1 MTMLDESRKAYDT
14 WKRLGWKVLRQK
26 IGRRIYGGDG
36 INDYRHEAMIF
47 ATWMDFSRA
56 EVETSRK
63 LHETYSGDLDIR
75 SITWFLPEFENPYY
89 GGIYTL
95 LRFADT
101 FKRTKGIRNH
111 FAILGNVDD
120 QQVARKIAESFPAL
134 AGEPVTHF
142 TLYEHIQDL
151 EATDVGIATL
161 WGTAYFLLQFNQ
173 TKRKFYFIQDYEP
186 LFYPAGSIYAQVE
199 ASLRLGYYGIANT
212 PTIRQIYE
220 QQYGGLAEYFY
231 PCVDT
236 HIFHPAPEESQPKDE
251 PFTIFFYGRPNHARN
266 GFELG
271 AQALRIL
278 KKRLGEQVRIL
289 AAGAQW
295 EAKDYSLN
303 GVVENLGLLSYRQT
317 AELYR
322 SCHAGLVMMFTRH
335 PSYLPF
341 ELMASGSLVVTNY
354 NPATTWFLKDGQNC
368 RLSEVSATSIADVIE
383 QALLDTEGRLQITR
397 RAAEQIQADFSDWGQ
412 QIEKIYHYMR
422 NPNQERNA

>member
-1 MTMLDESRKAYDT
+1 MTMLDESRKAYRT

-26 IGRRIYGGDG
+26 IGRRIYGGDAL
-36 INDYRHEAMIF
+36 NDYRHEAMIF
-47 ATWMDFSRA
+47 ATWMDFSQA
-56 EVETSRK
+56 EVEKSRR
-63 LHETYSGDLDIR
+63 LHEIYAGDLDIR

-111 FAILGNVDD
+111 FAILGDVDD
-120 QQVARKIAESFPAL
+120 QIVAARIAESFPSL
-134 AGEPVTHF
+134 AGEPVSHF
-142 TLYEHIQDL
+142 TLYEHIQQL
-151 EATDVGIATL
+151 EETDAGIATL
-161 WGTAYFLLQFNQ
+161 WGTAYFLLRFNQ

-199 ASLRLGYYGIANT
+199 ASLRFGYYGIANT

-220 QQYGGLAEYFY
+220 QQYGGQAEFFV

-236 HIFHPAPEESQPKDE
+236 HIFHQAPEGSQPKGA

-278 KKRLGEQVRIL
+278 KKRLGERVRIV
-289 AAGAQW
+289 AAGAPW
-295 EAKDYSLN
+295 DVKDYSLE
-303 GVVENLGLLSYRQT
+303 GVVENLGLLGYHQT

-322 SCHAGLVMMFTRH
+322 QCDAGLVMMFTRH

-341 ELMASGSLVVTNY
+341 ELMASGSLVITNT

-368 RLSEVSATSIADVIE
+368 LLAEVSATSIADVLE
-383 QALLDTEGRLQITR
+383 RAFTNSEERRQITQ
-397 RAAEQIQADFSDWGQ
+397 RAARQIQDEFNDWGQ
-412 QIEKIYHYMR
+412 QIEKIYQYMR
-422 NPNQERNA
+422 NPGGDR

>member
-26 IGRRIYGGDG
+26 IGRRIYGGDSL
-36 INDYRHEAMIF
+36 NDYRHEAMIF
-47 ATWMDFSRA
+47 ATWMDFSQA
-56 EVETSRK
+56 EVESSRK
-63 LHETYSGDLDIR
+63 LHETYSGDLEIR
-75 SITWFLPEFENPYY
+75 SLTWFLPEFENPYY

-111 FAILGNVDD
+111 FAILGNIED
-120 QQVARKIAESFPAL
+120 QQIAGKIAESFPAL

-142 TLYEHIQDL
+142 TLYEHIQNL
-151 EATDVGIATL
+151 EATDAGIATL
-161 WGTAYFLLQFNQ
+161 WGTAYFLLRFNQ

-220 QQYGGLAEYFY
+220 QQYGGLAESFY

-236 HIFHPAPEESQPKDE
+236 HIFHPAPEGSQRKDE
-251 PFTIFFYGRPNHARN
+251 PFTLFFYGRPNHARN

-278 KKRLGEQVRIL
+278 KKRLGERVRIL

-295 EAKDYSLN
+295 EPKDYSLA
-303 GVVENLGLLSYRQT
+303 GVVENLGLLSYHQT

-341 ELMASGSLVVTNY
+341 ELMASGSLVITNH
-354 NPATTWFLKDGQNC
+354 NPATTWLLKDGQNC
-368 RLSEVSATSIADVIE
+368 RLAEVSATSIADVIE
-383 QALLDTEGRLQITR
+383 KALLDADGRRQITR
-397 RAAEQIQADFSDWGQ
+397 RAAEQIQSEFSDWGQ

-422 NPNQERNA
+422 NPEKERNG